1 MEIWGSEGG
10 RVGADVYIRTS
21 CRLPCSRRERERERR
36 AGKWEKQIKSSPSCR
51 PFEDTTKINDI
62 ISVARIRS
70 LAQKTKSSVSR
81 EGGRQLIW
89 HDASLHW
96 GDNEIRLI
104 LIEMACICTYVCN
117 LFFSILTCSPFVF
130 PPREGG
136 RWIFITSVSTNGCV

>member
-1 MEIWGSEGG
+1 MRQRVEGSGLTCIS
-10 RVGADVYIRTS
+10 VPAADCPVHE
-21 CRLPCSRRERERERR
+21 ERERERR

-130 PPREGG
+130 PPRGGG
-136 RWIFITSVSTNGCV
+136 R